1 VLDGLEGPRSTI
13 ERAYLLLAGG
23 EVGAGQGALMAAVP
37 GLPPSEAT
45 EVIQLAGLLGRVSP
59 RGAQA
64 LAAAGVQEH
73 LGRGGAAA
81 LTLADEAFG
90 LPGPDQPMVLAE
102 AARMA
107 DRSAS
112 GEAAAAIRRRLV
124 EEHPDAP
131 EVGEATLALARH
143 LARERGSSEAAVRI
157 LEDLIT
163 RQPNAAVVPE
173 ARLELERLRSR
184 GS

>member
-1 VLDGLEGPRSTI
+1 
-13 ERAYLLLAGG
+13 
-23 EVGAGQGALMAAVP
+23 MAAVP

-59 RGAQA
+59 PGAQA
-64 LAAAGVQEH
+64 LAKAGVQEH

-81 LTLADEAFG
+81 LALADDAFG
-90 LPGPDQPMVLAE
+90 LPAPDQPMVLAE

-143 LARERGSSEAAVRI
+143 LARERGSSEEAVRM